1 MSAFFRNLREALRPR
16 RPARRHSCSLAVE
29 GLDRRALLSGGFS
42 HALTAHAAASLRP
55 HEVVHHGI
63 VVEKKPAFNP
73 AFSQPQ
79 LSQLEAVK
87 ATGKL
92 LKNGSFTFTGVNR
105 GAIDPNVR
113 ATYMFGID
121 RSGHLPAGPIPGRP
135 NIRFD
140 AVAYARMAPGKAP
153 TLTVYSYSTKTYYLL
168 PSSDVAVSGKS
179 ISVTVPGTVLPS
191 TGLSPS
197 HYKFAYWPY
206 WPQRGLVNWANCAS
220 YAPDTHD
227 IKVGVEH
234 RA

>member
-16 RPARRHSCSLAVE
+16 RPACRHSCSLAVE
-29 GLDRRALLSGGFS
+29 GLDQRALLSGGLS
-42 HALTAHAAASLRP
+42 HALAAPPRP
-55 HEVVHHGI
+55 HEVVHNGT
-63 VVEKKPAFNP
+63 VVEKKPAFNS
-73 AFSQPQ
+73 AFSMPQ
-79 LSQLEAVK
+79 LPQLEAVK

-92 LKNGSFTFTGVNR
+92 LKDGSFTFTGVNR
-105 GAIDPNVR
+105 GPVDPNVR

-140 AVAYARMAPGKAP
+140 AVAYARLVPGKAP
-153 TLTVYSYSTKTYYLL
+153 TLWVYNFTNKTYYLL
-168 PSSDVAVSGKS
+168 PSSEVAVSGKS

-191 TGLSPS
+191 TGLAPS

-206 WPQRGLVNWANCAS
+206 WPKAGLVVWANCAS
-220 YAPDTHD
+220 FAPETHD
-227 IKVGVEH
+227 IKLGVEH